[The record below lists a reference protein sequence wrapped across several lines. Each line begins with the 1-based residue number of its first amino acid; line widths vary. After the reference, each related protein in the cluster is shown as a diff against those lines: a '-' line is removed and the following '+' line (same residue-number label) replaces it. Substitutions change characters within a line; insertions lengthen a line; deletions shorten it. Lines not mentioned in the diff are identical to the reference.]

1 MLTFSDILTGKGY
14 HSGRN
19 AASQVIFILIIYE
32 GSNSIKNINMLIVEK
47 KVNLPKI

>member
-14 HSGRN
+14 YSGQN
-19 AASQVIFILIIYE
+19 AAGQVIFILIICD